1 MSNTY
6 FDIVNMAMNT
16 KLVQYRH
23 TYRILRYWTD
33 INIFD
38 DIIIDIGDISNVEL
52 KSSLQHRHCRYFI
65 DVNIVDIC

>member
-6 FDIVNMAMNT
+6 FDNANIAMNT

-23 TYRILRYWTD
+23 TCKMVRNWTD

-38 DIIIDIGDISNVEL
+38 DNINDIGDISNVESI
-52 KSSLQHRHCRYFI
+52 SSL
-65 DVNIVDIC
+65 